1 MNEYS
6 TNNSND
12 LKMWDIFKH
21 KEEYRREKL
30 EEVKKYFMDNGYYSE
45 SKELEMYIEL
55 MEQNEDED
63 YNTII
68 TRNNNTYIGSKSKI
82 WTNYLK
88 IICYIQWIIDILLF
102 ILIGGIFYEKNPLI
116 GVFLGALIGFV
127 IGFMV
132 IAITMTFVTMCEN
145 IAITTDNTAK
155 ILIGI
160 DEIKEHYNISD
171 R

>member
-1 MNEYS
+1 M
-6 TNNSND
+6 
-12 LKMWDIFKH
+12 
-21 KEEYRREKL
+21 
-30 EEVKKYFMDNGYYSE
+30 
-45 SKELEMYIEL
+45 
-55 MEQNEDED
+55 
-63 YNTII
+63 
-68 TRNNNTYIGSKSKI
+68 
-82 WTNYLK
+82 K
-88 IICYIQWIIDILLF
+88 IICYIQWIIDVLLF
-102 ILIGGIFYEKNPLI
+102 ILIGGLFYAKNPLI
-116 GVFLGALIGFV
+116 GGFLGALIGFI